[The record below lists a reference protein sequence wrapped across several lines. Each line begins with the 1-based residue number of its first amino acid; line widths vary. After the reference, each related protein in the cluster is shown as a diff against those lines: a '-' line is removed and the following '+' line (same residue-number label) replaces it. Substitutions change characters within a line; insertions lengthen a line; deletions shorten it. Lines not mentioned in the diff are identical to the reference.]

1 MNGTDTDTESI
12 NMNSTIIHLPVFTKK
27 ISQLVLMILCVLGL
41 SALNSTPLHAAE
53 AGKALLTIGTV
64 FSQRASNKVT
74 LKRRSSVLEQDTVNV
89 GSGSRAQ
96 LRMIDSA
103 LVSLK
108 ENSVLQIKKYRYQ
121 PGAQGNS
128 AFLELL
134 SGGLRTI
141 TGAIGKDNKKAYEL
155 RTPLATIGIR
165 GTDYQ
170 VEIVPNGM
178 YVAVWDGVIHLRSLL
193 RNGCSMELGKARR
206 YSFIFIDRF
215 GQCRGMDKAPDVF
228 SYPAVILPELTT
240 LHKALTVDQNNP
252 SQNGKGAA
260 SALNSATP
268 TFSVGNTVLNNANS
282 SVSDFKQNIGGYPV
296 SWGYWGETT
305 RDSINGIA
313 KNVAQSTGSGLLWT
327 TYESSSIDSVLA
339 RSGTAQYNTVVDSL
353 VSGSQ
358 GPVSNLAIQMDVNFD
373 SGNVTNGAL
382 SANTSRDTWIGVFDG
397 KVQNGDLSLQLNG
410 ASVIDSNPATAS
422 PARDASGFIDGDFV
436 GDQAQG
442 VVGAFGLSE
451 DNNNANH
458 VEGVFV
464 VE

>member
-1 MNGTDTDTESI
+1 MNGI
-12 NMNSTIIHLPVFTKK
+12 NTKAIAYIKYINQLFLLVLCVTSVSVFT
-27 ISQLVLMILCVLGL
+27 
-41 SALNSTPLHAAE
+41 SAPLHAAE

-64 FSQRASNKVT
+64 FSQRASSKVT
-74 LKRRSSVLEQDTVNV
+74 LKRRSPVLEQDEVHV

-103 LVSLK
+103 LISLK

-121 PGAQGNS
+121 PGGQGNS
-128 AFLELL
+128 ALLELL

-165 GTDYQ
+165 GTDYEVQ
-170 VEIVPNGM
+170 IVPNGM

-215 GQCRGMDKAPDVF
+215 GQCRGMDKAPDLF
-228 SYPAVILPELTT
+228 SYPAVILPELTRVPG
-240 LHKALTVDQNNP
+240 HKALTINQANP
-252 SQNGKGAA
+252 SNNGRGTA
-260 SALNSATP
+260 SSLNSATP
-268 TFSVGNTVLNNANS
+268 TFNVGNSTLNNANAS
-282 SVSDFKQNIGGYPV
+282 ASDFKQNIGGYPV
-296 SWGYWGETT
+296 SWGYWGETSST
-305 RDSINGIA
+305 NANGVS
-313 KNVAQSTGSGLLWT
+313 KSVTQSTGAGLLWT
-327 TYESSSIDSVLA
+327 TYEASSLDSVLA
-339 RSGTAQYNTVVDSL
+339 RSGTAQYNTVIDSL

-373 SGNVTNGAL
+373 NGNVTNGAL
-382 SANTSRDTWIGVFDG
+382 SANTPSDTWIGVFDG

-410 ASVIDSNPATAS
+410 ASVVDSNSATAS
-422 PARDASGFIDGDFV
+422 PARASGFIEGDFV

-451 DNNNANH
+451 DNNNTNH
-458 VEGVFV
+458 IEGVFV